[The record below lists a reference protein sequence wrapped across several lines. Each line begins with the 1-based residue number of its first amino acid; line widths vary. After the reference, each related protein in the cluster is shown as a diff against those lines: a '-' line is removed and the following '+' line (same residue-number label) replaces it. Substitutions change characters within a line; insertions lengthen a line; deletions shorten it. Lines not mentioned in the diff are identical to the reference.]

1 MSYEKK
7 YIKYKN
13 KYLKLKELSGGEDK
27 VKWNKEVWN
36 KGVWDENNNY
46 KYDKI
51 NKLLVINNSDNNIIT
66 KQNTTSMKVN
76 LGDEINQDIQ
86 VIINGSIERIEDN
99 AFENMNIIDLQF
111 NNLNNTQSQ
120 LKYIGKYAFANN
132 KIKSL
137 NLPSSIQQID
147 DFAFSINLID
157 TFNDDIYNFFYTIKW
172 GNNVFINN
180 KLNIELITQNILK
193 NINNDKNK
201 NHIKIIL
208 TKDEDKV
215 NKPNKIK

>member
-1 MSYEKK
+1 
-7 YIKYKN
+7 
-13 KYLKLKELSGGEDK
+13 

-215 NKPNKIK
+215 NKPNKIKLEPIK

>member
-1 MSYEKK
+1 
-7 YIKYKN
+7 
-13 KYLKLKELSGGEDK
+13 
-27 VKWNKEVWN
+27 
-36 KGVWDENNNY
+36 
-46 KYDKI
+46 
-51 NKLLVINNSDNNIIT
+51 
-66 KQNTTSMKVN
+66 MKVN
-76 LGDEINQDIQ
+76 LGDDINQDIN

-111 NNLNNTQSQ
+111 NNLNNTQPQ

-147 DFAFSINLID
+147 DFAFAINPIN
-157 TFNDDIYNFFYTIKW
+157 TFNVDIYNFFYTIKW

-180 KLNIELITQNILK
+180 NLNIELITENILK

-208 TKDEDKV
+208 TNDVLTNDEDKD
-215 NKPNKIK
+215 